1 MDSFVYLQNAN
12 EILSTMTTEFVYSIE
27 NIFSDGPGSVFHFTK
42 TTMYYIGPYQRS
54 YKWKSRNDYDQVPQ
68 LLNDINE
75 AFDNKLP
82 EYFLQYITVK
92 ADNSNKWIE
101 VIDGQQRLT
110 TLAII
115 FYLLGQTDSKYNIA
129 ANKLN
134 YSRYDNGNIFDKVCD
149 MCYNTPPD
157 DDKAIE
163 EQDLYYMVTAARR
176 IKDEIAKWGSDK
188 IDYLLHK
195 VKFIV
200 NIESNF
206 VSSEEIFAN
215 LNDNHVPLTDAYLIK
230 GLLLTNAVNRTNSYG
245 RSLEYSEIQEKR
257 KILGRMWDEM
267 QTWIIQNRH
276 CHFFFKSPNANT
288 GMEYLLEM
296 ALCHK
301 YGDTF
306 VGDYGPD
313 KYLNLFNRYNSKIK
327 DTAEAI
333 EMIAAIKHIYK
344 KMKTIYGGILY
355 NLWGFIQFSVP
366 TKNKASLNIYAFI
379 DKSETELL
387 HYLKDEAIKR
397 IPDLSIPEFSAN
409 NYEKLRYKSYN
420 PYLTNLLLS
429 FSVFI
434 PWKNEREFRFRFYDY
449 EISDWSFE
457 HISPQNPKD
466 SITVPDYARTF
477 VLNHVDKQIKEGTN
491 ESATIELK
499 ELRERIAN
507 GEKIDTADIEF
518 LFDSGIDEH
527 SLGNMA
533 LLSRKDNSANNNNP
547 FMVKKLIIQKR
558 KGLGAFIPNHTYEVF
573 NKILVSP
580 DAEKPF
586 SAESIIWNKEDV
598 EAHIRW
604 MEQANSEI
612 INWINN
618 LNI

>member
-1 MDSFVYLQNAN
+1 
-12 EILSTMTTEFVYSIE
+12 MTTEFVYTIE
-27 NIFSDGPGSVFHFTK
+27 NIFSDSPGSVFHFTK
-42 TTMYYIGPYQRS
+42 TTMYYIGPYQRG
-54 YKWKSRNDYDQVPQ
+54 YKWKSENDYDQVPQ

-75 AFDNKLP
+75 AFENKLP

-110 TLAII
+110 TIEIML
-115 FYLLGQTDSKYNIA
+115 YLLGQTDSKCNIA
-129 ANKLN
+129 HNKLN
-134 YSRYDNGNIFDKVCD
+134 YARYNNGNIFDKVCD
-149 MCYNTPPD
+149 ICCNTPPSD
-157 DDKAIE
+157 DESIDK
-163 EQDLYYMVTAARR
+163 QDLYYMVAAARR
-176 IKDEIAKWGSDK
+176 IKGEIAQWGSDK
-188 IDYLLHK
+188 IDYLLHN

-206 VSSEEIFAN
+206 VSSEEIFGN

-230 GLLLTNAVNRTNSYG
+230 GLLLTNAVSRTNSYG

-267 QTWIIQNRH
+267 QTWIMQNQH
-276 CHFFFKSPNANT
+276 CHFFFKSANADK
-288 GMEYLLEM
+288 GMELLLEM

-313 KYLNLFNRYNSKIK
+313 RYLNLFNRYNSKIK
-327 DTAEAI
+327 STDEATD
-333 EMIAAIKHIYK
+333 MIATIKHIYK
-344 KMKTIYGGILY
+344 KMKSIYGGALY
-355 NLWGFIQFSVP
+355 NLWGFVQFSSATAGTTP
-366 TKNKASLNIYAFI
+366 LDMYAFI
-379 DKSETELL
+379 DKSATELL
-387 HYLKDEAIKR
+387 CYLKDEAIKR
-397 IPDLSIPEFSAN
+397 IPDLSASEFSAN

-420 PYLTNLLLS
+420 PHLTNLLLS
-429 FSVFI
+429 FSIFI

-449 EISDWSFE
+449 ETSDWSFE

-466 SITVPDYARTF
+466 SIAIPDYARAF
-477 VLNHVDKQIKEGTN
+477 VLEHIEKQ
-491 ESATIELK
+491 LK
-499 ELRERIAN
+499 ESNDEDATNRLEELSEQITK

-518 LFDSGIDEH
+518 LFDSSIDEH

-580 DAEKPF
+580 DADKPF
-586 SAESIIWNKEDV
+586 SAESVIWNTYDV
-598 EAHIRW
+598 DAHIKW

-612 INWINN
+612 IDWIKN
-618 LNI
+618 LQI